1 MDEGTR
7 VRLKRDVDR
16 YPHFVAPEGAE
27 GTVTKNW
34 DDLIAVKLDE
44 DLDGAD
50 EWDNEV
56 QWYDGMYANE
66 NFREVFQEDVEALE
80 EGEE

>member
-1 MDEGTR
+1 MEEGTR

-16 YPHFVAPEGAE
+16 YPDFVAPEGAE

-44 DLDGAD
+44 DLDGAE

-56 QWYDGMYANE
+56 QWYDGMYVDE
-66 NFREVFQEDVEALE
+66 NFRDVFQDDVEVLSQPE
-80 EGEE
+80 